1 MSSKT
6 TPSEKALSAKRKGAE
21 STDRLNK
28 DVATLIADQA
38 REALAVIFTIRFVN
52 ALCVRTFFQPDEYYQ
67 VLEPAWHMLYGAN
80 SGAWLTWEWRHA
92 LRSSIHPSVFAF
104 AYFVVESFWGSYDV
118 PTIKA
123 KWLLMAPKVLQT
135 GFAALSDWYTWRLA
149 EKIYGPSTAASWSVL
164 FMVLLNPWQWY
175 TATRTFSNCFE
186 TTLTAMALYYWPWE
200 LLGVKADEKGSSHGS
215 PVLFDTRSQVN
226 SLRLSLLLAA
236 FAVLLRPTNV
246 FIWIAV
252 GTLTVTRFT
261 LSGQSPLDRR
271 VILIL
276 FREGF
281 FCGSLALGVSLLLDR
296 QYFGEWK
303 FPPFAWLHFNVAQD
317 LAKFYGQNDWHYY
330 LSQGI
335 PLLCT
340 TITPFVLQGLVK
352 SLDAESSYPVTTSNA
367 LKALAFIVVTT
378 ISTLSLVSHKEIRFI
393 QPLLPALHILAA
405 PYAVSFFTTL
415 SAIGATACP
424 PPALGWK
431 RKPLLAAALL
441 INIVIGGY
449 LSWFHAAAPIEVM
462 SFLRGEFE
470 RTHPDY
476 LSFGR
481 ASSSGPTVAPSAND
495 EPSPPQE
502 LFALFLTPCHATPWR
517 SHLIYP
523 SLRARALA
531 CEPPLGTLP
540 DSPERAAYQDET
552 RRFYADPVAFL
563 ARNLWPR
570 DAPGEDM
577 ARYIVGFEGIET
589 PLRKYFDSDG
599 PGARHKIQLR
609 EVWSAWNG
617 LFTDDER
624 KSGRLVVW
632 ETGFYDD

>member
-1 MSSKT
+1 MSPKKVDK
-6 TPSEKALSAKRKGAE
+6 KASSATE
-21 STDRLNK
+21 NK
-28 DVATLIADQA
+28 KSQDEVVVAALIAQQA
-38 REALAVIFTIRFVN
+38 REVLTVIFAVRFVN
-52 ALCVRTFFQPDEYYQ
+52 ALCVRTFFQPDEYFQ
-67 VLEPAWHMLYGAN
+67 VLEPAWQLLYGEN

-92 LRSSIHPSVFAF
+92 LRSSIHPTVLAF
-104 AYFVVESFWGSYDV
+104 GYFIVDSFWATYRLPV
-118 PTIKA
+118 VKA

-135 GFAALSDWYTWRLA
+135 AFAALGDWYTWRLA
-149 EKIYGPSTAASWSVL
+149 EKLYGPSSAAAWAVL
-164 FMVLLNPWQWY
+164 LIELLNPWQWY

-186 TTLTAMALYYWPWE
+186 ATLTAMALYYWPWE
-200 LLGVKADEKGSSHGS
+200 LLGIDNKEKSESQES
-215 PVLFDTRSQVN
+215 PILLDTRSKVN

-236 FAVLLRPTNV
+236 FAVLLRPTNI
-246 FIWIAV
+246 FIWIAIC
-252 GTLTVTRFT
+252 TLILTRFT
-261 LSGQSPLDRR
+261 LSGKSPLDQR
-271 VILIL
+271 ILFIL
-276 FREGF
+276 FREAF
-281 FCGSLALGVSLLLDR
+281 ICGSMALSVSLACDR

-303 FPPFAWLHFNVAQD
+303 FPPFAWLHFNVTKD

-352 SLDAESSYPVTTSNA
+352 SLDAESSYSVTTSNT
-367 LKALAFIVVTT
+367 LKTLTFVILTT
-378 ISTLSLVSHKEIRFI
+378 ISTLSLVSHKEVRFI

-405 PYAVSFFTTL
+405 PYVVSFFTTL
-415 SAIGATACP
+415 SVSGVTTCP

-441 INIVIGGY
+441 INVVIGGY
-449 LSWFHAAAPIEVM
+449 LSWFHAAAPIQVM
-462 SFLRGEFE
+462 SFLRSEFE
-470 RTHPDY
+470 RVHPDY
-476 LSFGR
+476 LDFARPSLN
-481 ASSSGPTVAPSAND
+481 ASLSSEED
-495 EPSPPQE
+495 IHPPQE

-523 SLRARALA
+523 ALSARALT
-531 CEPPLGTLP
+531 CEPPLNTEP

-552 RRFYADPVAFL
+552 RRFYADPVTFL
-563 ARNLWPR
+563 AKKMWPR

-589 PLRKYFDSDG
+589 PLRMYFDSDG
-599 PGARHKIQLR
+599 PGARHQIQLR